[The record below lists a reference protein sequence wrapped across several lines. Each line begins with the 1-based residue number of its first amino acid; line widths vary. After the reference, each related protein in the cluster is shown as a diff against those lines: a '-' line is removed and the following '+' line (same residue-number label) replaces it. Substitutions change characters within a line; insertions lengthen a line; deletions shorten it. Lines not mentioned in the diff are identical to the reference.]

1 MDNER
6 EKIKRLLSKNENDVY
21 YEGLYSR
28 QELDYEEVAI
38 KENLFEL
45 YKADNL
51 KVINKSDRF
60 FDYVRNVVKNRLSQS
75 IIEETI

>member
-51 KVINKSDRF
+51 KVINKSDRS